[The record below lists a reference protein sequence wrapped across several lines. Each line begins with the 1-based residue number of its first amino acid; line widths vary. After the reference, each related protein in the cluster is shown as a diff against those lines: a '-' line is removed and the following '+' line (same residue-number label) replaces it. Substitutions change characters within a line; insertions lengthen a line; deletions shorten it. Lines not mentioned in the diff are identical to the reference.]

1 MGFHLGSTDTTC
13 DFDGILDGN
22 MIAECEREVNSIIR
36 ENHPV
41 YPIFPEPDDPDGD
54 ALRTIALGAKMRTDK
69 LCAVFGGEDGNY
81 RFVLCGE
88 GAKEAFDRLKSS
100 LNARGGGKDL
110 ICGSISASKM
120 QIEEII

>member
-22 MIAECEREVNSIIR
+22 
-36 ENHPV
+36 
-41 YPIFPEPDDPDGD
+41 
-54 ALRTIALGAKMRTDK
+54 
-69 LCAVFGGEDGNY
+69 Y

-88 GAKEAFDRLKSS
+88 GEKEAFDRLKSS